1 MLKWSRTAVLRTCLC
16 CLLAAT
22 SLCAPFANG
31 ALAQVLVDLE
41 LVLAVDVSLSM
52 DLDEQRL
59 QRDGYVAAFRD
70 GEVQKA
76 IMAGPNG
83 RIAVTYMEWAGP
95 SVQNV
100 VIPWTLVDGPA
111 AAQAIADKLA
121 EQPISRARMTS
132 ISQGLVFAGHLFDSS
147 GVKGIRRVIDV
158 SGDGPNNAGPL
169 VTQVRDQLVAQG
181 IAINGLP
188 ILLKKPSSFFD
199 IADLDVYY
207 TECVIGGTGAFM
219 IPVREPFEFKTA
231 TRRKLLLEIASQPPA
246 QLIPAQLIPAQFRE
260 PVSGGDCTFG
270 EQQWRR
276 YLDTGPN

>member
-1 MLKWSRTAVLRTCLC
+1 MLACCRAAVLRLCLC
-16 CLLAAT
+16 CLPAALGG
-22 SLCAPFANG
+22 LCLPVTGG

-70 GEVQKA
+70 SEVQKA
-76 IMAGPNG
+76 ITAGPHG
-83 RIAVTYMEWAGP
+83 RIAVSYLEWAGP

-100 VIPWTLVDGPA
+100 VIPWTLIDGPA
-111 AAQAIADKLA
+111 AAQAVADKL
-121 EQPISRARMTS
+121 EQQPIMRARMTS
-132 ISQGLVFAGHLFDSS
+132 ISQALAFAGHLFESS

-169 VTQVRDQLVAQG
+169 VTLVRDELVAQG

-199 IADLDVYY
+199 IADLDIYY
-207 TECVIGGTGAFM
+207 SECVIGGTGAFM
-219 IPVREPFEFKTA
+219 IPIRERSEFKTA
-231 TRRKLLLEIASQPPA
+231 TRRKLLLEIAGTPPP
-246 QLIPAQLIPAQFRE
+246 LLVPAQFNE
-260 PVSGGDCTFG
+260 PMSGGDCSFG

>member
-1 MLKWSRTAVLRTCLC
+1 MPSRLRLPIRCLC
-16 CLLAAT
+16 CLA
-22 SLCAPFANG
+22 
-31 ALAQVLVDLE
+31 ALATVSLAFASGAAAQALVDLE

-59 QRDGYVAAFRD
+59 QRDGYVAALRD
-70 GEVQKA
+70 AEVHKA
-76 IMAGPNG
+76 ITSGPHG
-83 RIAVTYMEWAGP
+83 RIAVVYMEWAGP

-100 VIPWTLVDGPA
+100 VIPWTLIDGPA
-111 AAQAIADKLA
+111 AAATVADKLEA
-121 EQPISRARMTS
+121 QPISRARMTS
-132 ISQGLVFAGHLFDSS
+132 ISQGLIFAGQLFDSS

-169 VTQVRDQLVAQG
+169 LTVVRDQLVAQG

-188 ILLKKPSSFFD
+188 ILLKKPASFFD

-207 TECVIGGTGAFM
+207 TQCVIGGTGAFM
-219 IPVREPFEFKTA
+219 IPVRERGEFKTA
-231 TRRKLLLEIASQPPA
+231 TRRKLLLEIAGAEPLA
-246 QLIPAQLIPAQFRE
+246 LIRAQFRE

-276 YLDTGPN
+276 YLDGGPN

>member
-1 MLKWSRTAVLRTCLC
+1 MLAWCRAALLRLSLC
-16 CLLAAT
+16 CLPAAL
-22 SLCAPFANG
+22 SLCLPVAGG

-70 GEVQKA
+70 SEVQKA
-76 IMAGPNG
+76 ITAGPHG

-100 VIPWTLVDGPA
+100 VIPWTLIDGPA
-111 AAQAIADKLA
+111 AAQAVADKL
-121 EQPISRARMTS
+121 EQQPITRARMTS
-132 ISQGLVFAGHLFDSS
+132 ISQALAFAGHLFESS

-169 VTQVRDQLVAQG
+169 VTLVRDELVAQG

-188 ILLKKPSSFFD
+188 IVLKKPSSLFD

-207 TECVIGGTGAFM
+207 SECVIGGTGAFM
-219 IPVREPFEFKTA
+219 IPIRERVEFKTA
-231 TRRKLLLEIASQPPA
+231 TRRKLLLEIAEDRPPG
-246 QLIPAQLIPAQFRE
+246 LIAVQFSE
-260 PVSGGDCTFG
+260 PLSGGDCSFG

-276 YLDTGPN
+276 YLETGPN

>member
-1 MLKWSRTAVLRTCLC
+1 MKSIFRANAFKFGC
-16 CLLAAT
+16 CLLATAA
-22 SLCAPFANG
+22 LLAFAFIAP
-31 ALAQVLVDLE
+31 ALAQVAQVLVDLE

-59 QRDGYVAAFRD
+59 QRDGYIAAFRD
-70 GEVQKA
+70 PEVHTA
-76 IMAGPNG
+76 ITSGPHG
-83 RIAVTYMEWAGP
+83 RIAVAYMEWAGP

-100 VIPWTLVDGPA
+100 IVPWTVIDGA
-111 AAQAIADKLA
+111 AAAHAMADRLEA
-121 EQPISRARMTS
+121 QPISRARMTS
-132 ISQGLVFAGHLFDSS
+132 ISQGLVFAAQLFESS
-147 GVKGIRRVIDV
+147 GVRGIRRVIDV

-169 VTQVRDQLVAQG
+169 VTVVRDQLVAQG

-219 IPVREPFEFKTA
+219 IPIRERLEFKTA
-231 TRRKLLLEIASQPPA
+231 TRRKLLLEIAGYQPVRLLPA
-246 QLIPAQLIPAQFRE
+246 QLRE
-260 PVSGGDCTFG
+260 PVSGGDCSFG

>member
-1 MLKWSRTAVLRTCLC
+1 MLACCRAAVRRLCLC
-16 CLLAAT
+16 CLPAALG
-22 SLCAPFANG
+22 LCLPVTGG

-76 IMAGPNG
+76 ITAGPHG
-83 RIAVTYMEWAGP
+83 RIAVSYLEWAGP

-100 VIPWTLVDGPA
+100 VIPWTLIDGPA
-111 AAQAIADKLA
+111 AAQAVADKL
-121 EQPISRARMTS
+121 EQQPIMRARMTS
-132 ISQGLVFAGHLFDSS
+132 ISQALAFAGHLFESS

-169 VTQVRDQLVAQG
+169 VTLVRDELVAQG

-207 TECVIGGTGAFM
+207 SECVIGGTGAFM
-219 IPVREPFEFKTA
+219 IPIRERVEFKTA
-231 TRRKLLLEIASQPPA
+231 TRRKLLLEIADDQPPG
-246 QLIPAQLIPAQFRE
+246 LIPVQLAE
-260 PVSGGDCTFG
+260 PLSGGDCSFG
-270 EQQWRR
+270 ERQWRR

>member
-1 MLKWSRTAVLRTCLC
+1 MRGIFRATAFKLGCC
-16 CLLAAT
+16 CLAAGAILSLAFVG
-22 SLCAPFANG
+22 S

-59 QRDGYVAAFRD
+59 QRDGYIAALRD
-70 GEVQKA
+70 PEVHKA
-76 IMAGPNG
+76 ITSGPHG
-83 RIAVTYMEWAGP
+83 RIAVAYMEWAGP

-100 VIPWTLVDGPA
+100 VVPWTVIDGPA
-111 AAQAIADKLA
+111 VAQTVADKLDA
-121 EQPISRARMTS
+121 QPISRARMTS
-132 ISQGLVFAGHLFDSS
+132 ISQGLVFAAQLFETS

-169 VTQVRDQLVAQG
+169 VTVVRDQLVAQG

-219 IPVREPFEFKTA
+219 IPIRESFEFKTA
-231 TRRKLLLEIASQPPA
+231 TRRKLLLEIAGYQPARLLPA
-246 QLIPAQLIPAQFRE
+246 QLRE

>member
-1 MLKWSRTAVLRTCLC
+1 MLAWCRAAVLRLCLC
-16 CLLAAT
+16 CLPAAL
-22 SLCAPFANG
+22 SLCLPVAGG

-70 GEVQKA
+70 SEVQTA
-76 IMAGPNG
+76 ITAGPHG
-83 RIAVTYMEWAGP
+83 RIAVTYVEWAGP

-100 VIPWTLVDGPA
+100 VIPWTLIDGPA
-111 AAQAIADKLA
+111 AAQAVADKL
-121 EQPISRARMTS
+121 EQQPIMRARMTS
-132 ISQGLVFAGHLFDSS
+132 ISQALAFAGHLFESS

-169 VTQVRDQLVAQG
+169 VTLVRDELVAQG

-199 IADLDVYY
+199 IADLDIYY
-207 TECVIGGTGAFM
+207 SECVIGGTGAFM
-219 IPVREPFEFKTA
+219 IPIRERVEFKTA
-231 TRRKLLLEIASQPPA
+231 TRRKLLLEIADDQPPG
-246 QLIPAQLIPAQFRE
+246 LIPVQLSE
-260 PVSGGDCTFG
+260 PLSGGDCSFG
-270 EQQWRR
+270 ERQWRR